1 MHLMETKQDA
11 INLQMRELGKARYQS
26 RKAKATEIS
35 SESNTVPGRQLL
47 NRCTEELAKGIELWL
62 IKANSSPGKH
72 HRCLPFVE
80 MLAAEKMAV
89 IASKVII
96 DGLSTERMMTSVCIA
111 VGRAVEDEVLLEALA
126 RDEPNFFRKMQ
137 QLSFKKVG
145 SGLKR
150 RFIRD
155 AAKAVDLV
163 TARWAK
169 ADALALGVL
178 LVEMMVERT
187 GIIQTMTKLNARGR
201 RYCVIAPTRDISE
214 WIRKCHEYHEE
225 LTPFFLPTVERPL
238 PWSNP
243 WIGGYR
249 QLDWKPRPLVKS
261 RNKDYQTEL
270 SSCDISRIYSSVNLV
285 QSTPWTVDQQIHT
298 LIHNCWK
305 SSAKIDGLP
314 SAKDE
319 LVPAK
324 PDDIETN
331 QDSRRQWR
339 KAAAKIYFHNES
351 LESQRL
357 QLLKTLFVADKMK
370 GNERIYFP
378 FQLDFRGRGYP
389 LPLFLNPQG
398 SSVAK
403 SMLRFARGKEIVRQ
417 DQLEALMLHTA
428 NKWGLD
434 KKSKSDRLNWI
445 ESNTDLIKCSGND
458 PDQYTHWT
466 KADDPFGFVAAC
478 AELSAFWKKGFG
490 FLSRLPI
497 GMDATTQGLQIYAL
511 LLRDPIAAA
520 ATNVLPSPAPADPYQ
535 AVADRVILGLKNSD
549 SPYAKPLLAMGI
561 DRTTTK
567 RQTMTLPYGLTQH
580 SCIGYTREWLD
591 GKLKTIPNPFG
602 LEVYKPAAF
611 LGRMIWNSMEDVV
624 GSATRGMKFIRD
636 LMGAMVDHDITP
648 RWMTPIGLPVRMRY
662 ENYDS
667 IMVSTRIGAKARV
680 LTIREENGK
689 QSKRKALNGAAP
701 NYVHSLDGFGGLLG
715 ETANLAIS
723 RGVQDLGSVHD
734 QLLCLAA
741 DAPIVSSCVRTA
753 TVNLFS
759 RDLLSELRSQVLTML
774 PSSHNIPVV
783 PEYGSLDITEVL
795 NSEYYFN

>member
-1 MHLMETKQDA
+1 MLPMETQQDA
-11 INLQMRELGKARYQS
+11 INKQMRELGKARYIS
-26 RKAKATEIS
+26 RKLKATEIA
-35 SESNTVPGRQLL
+35 SESNTIPGRQLL
-47 NRCTEELAKGIELWL
+47 NRCTTELALGIELWL
-62 IKANSSPGKH
+62 TKAHNSPGKH

-80 MLAAEKMAV
+80 MLDRSKMAV

-111 VGRAVEDEVLLEALA
+111 VGRAIEDEVLLETLA
-126 RDEPNFFRKMQ
+126 KEEPNFFRKMQ

-145 SGLKR
+145 KGLKR

-163 TARWAK
+163 TLRWEK
-169 ADALALGVL
+169 ANALSLGVL

-201 RYCVIAPTRDISE
+201 RYCVIAPSKDISE
-214 WIRKCHEYHEE
+214 WVKKCHEYHEE
-225 LTPFFLPTVERPL
+225 LTPFFLPSIERPL
-238 PWSNP
+238 PWANP

-285 QSTPWTVDQQIHT
+285 QSTPWVVDKLLHP
-298 LIHNCWK
+298 LIHSCWK
-305 SSAKIDGLP
+305 SSANIDGLP

-319 LVPAK
+319 VVPAK
-324 PDDIETN
+324 PDDIATN
-331 QDSRRQWR
+331 QDARRQWR
-339 KAAAKIYFHNES
+339 KAAAKVYFHNES

-370 GNERIYFP
+370 ENERIYFP
-378 FQLDFRGRGYP
+378 QQLDFRGRGYP

-398 SSVAK
+398 SSVSKALLK
-403 SMLRFARGKEIVRQ
+403 FARGKEITKN
-417 DQLEALMLHTA
+417 DQLESLMIHTA
-428 NKWGLD
+428 NQWGLD
-434 KKSKSDRLNWI
+434 KKSKRERLQWI
-445 ESNTDLIKCSGND
+445 ASNTDLIKCSGND
-458 PDQYTHWT
+458 PEQYTAWL
-466 KADDPFGFVAAC
+466 KADNPFGFVAAC
-478 AELSAFWKKGFG
+478 AELTAFWKKGFG
-490 FLSRLPI
+490 FMSRLPI

-520 ATNVLPSPAPADPYQ
+520 ATNVLPSPVPADPYQ
-535 AVADRVILGLKNSD
+535 AVADRVIIGLMQSD

-561 DRTTTK
+561 DRSTTK

-580 SCIGYTREWLD
+580 SCIGYTREWID
-591 GKLKTIPNPFG
+591 GKLKTMPNPFG

-611 LGRMIWNSMEDVV
+611 LGRLIWNSMGDVV
-624 GSATRGMKFIRD
+624 GSATRGMKFIRE
-636 LMGAMVDHDITP
+636 LMGVMVDHDITP

-680 LTIREENGK
+680 LTIREENGT

-715 ETANLAIS
+715 ETANLANAL
-723 RGVQDLGSVHD
+723 GVQDLGAVHD

-741 DAPIVSSCVRTA
+741 DAPIVASCVRRA
-753 TVNLFS
+753 TVNIFS
-759 RDLLSELRSQVLTML
+759 RDLLAELHSQVLTLL
-774 PSSHNIPVV
+774 PSSATIPTV